1 MQHVVS
7 LEARPSAID
16 QTVDDLLAGGEVCA
30 PVKLESVVN
39 LLRVRAAVHVDDQRI
54 SLAFTEVRG
63 KIQADLGLVFSIVD
77 WDVQVGDLWQTLRR
91 KIRRELCVVNQSQ

>member
-39 LLRVRAAVHVDDQRI
+39 LLRVRAAVHVDDERI
-54 SLAFTEVRG
+54 SLLFPEVRG
-63 KIQADLGLVFSIVD
+63 
-77 WDVQVGDLWQTLRR
+77 
-91 KIRRELCVVNQSQ
+91 